1 MGHNK
6 THRTNRNSR
15 TNWANKTMNKKRKQV
30 RWKTI
35 FILLL
40 IAVASGWG
48 WRRVSPKTYTVAQI
62 TDGDTIKLSN
72 GETIRYIGID
82 APELKKGEHEAQCF
96 AQQAKEINRKLV
108 KNKKVKIETDENTMD
123 RFGRT
128 LAYVYQD
135 NIFINQQLLEQGA
148 GKFYLDTV
156 NNKYQSTLIAAANQ
170 AHKEKTGLWRDC
182 ASDPE
187 VGCLIKGNLDKL
199 DHRWYHLPEFRH
211 YSQVVVNLEK
221 SDQWFCTEE
230 EAEEAGFEKASR

>member
-1 MGHNK
+1 MK
-6 THRTNRNSR
+6 QLS
-15 TNWANKTMNKKRKQV
+15 KK
-30 RWKTI
+30 KTI
-35 FILLL
+35 ISFILILA
-40 IAVASGWG
+40 IGWG
-48 WRRVSPKTYTVAQI
+48 WWKVSPKTYIVTQV

-72 GETIRYIGID
+72 GEIVRYISID
-82 APELKKGEHEAQCF
+82 APELRKGEHEAQCF
-96 AQQAKEINRKLV
+96 AQQAKEINERLI
-108 KNKKVKIETDENTMD
+108 KNKKVRIETDENKMD

-148 GKFYLDTV
+148 GKFHLDTV

-170 AHKEKTGLWRDC
+170 AHKEKTGLWKDC
-182 ASDPE
+182 APDPE
-187 VGCLIKGNLDKL
+187 IGCLIKGNLDKL

-230 EAEEAGFEKASR
+230 EAKEAGFEKARE